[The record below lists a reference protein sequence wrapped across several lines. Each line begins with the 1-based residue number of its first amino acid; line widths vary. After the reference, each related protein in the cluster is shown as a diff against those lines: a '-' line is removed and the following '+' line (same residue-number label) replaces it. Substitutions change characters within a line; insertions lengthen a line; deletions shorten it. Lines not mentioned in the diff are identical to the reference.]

1 MSENAIAADVLVTLH
16 YLTGIVEHLGLGES
30 ALVLFADEYQKYD
43 TMAAAYGLAVNRA
56 VNQPT
61 EIAVVGAMDDP
72 RTQALLIGAWQAYVP
87 WRVVLPLD
95 PARDAATL
103 TARGFPAPSVPVVY
117 VCRGQTCSAPMSDP
131 AALVNLLSNP

>member
-1 MSENAIAADVLVTLH
+1 MFENAITADVLVTLH

-30 ALVLFADEYQKYD
+30 ALVLFVDEYQKYD
-43 TMAAAYGLAVNRA
+43 TMAAAYGLAVNWA
-56 VNQPT
+56 VNPPT

-72 RTQALLIGAWQAYVP
+72 HTQALLAAAWQAFVP

-95 PARDAATL
+95 PARDAVAIA
-103 TARGFPAPSVPVVY
+103 ARGFPASNVPVAY